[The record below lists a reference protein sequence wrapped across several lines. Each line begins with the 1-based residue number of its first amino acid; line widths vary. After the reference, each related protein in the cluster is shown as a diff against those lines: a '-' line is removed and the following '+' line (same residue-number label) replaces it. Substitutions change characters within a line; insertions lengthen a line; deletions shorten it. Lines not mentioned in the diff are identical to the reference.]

1 MKTDIP
7 QWYHNSATYYRWWA
21 TRVGINYLT
30 SEDLTSF
37 LVKMV
42 ANTRSQRWFV
52 AAAKK
57 QNKLQTP
64 ETKKAS
70 NHEARILA
78 RESEEIVTEFLHNR
92 GWEILV
98 EPTLDLYPK
107 FGTSTSGYDLV
118 IRKDQVMLKVE
129 VKVLQPDAP
138 LFTISDK
145 AWRSIQKAD
154 TDVLAMVK
162 GGKVYFALVDH
173 IKFLDPVYMHDAIN
187 YPQDKAMVY
196 LNVIDPSIFKTDI

>member
-1 MKTDIP
+1 MKTDVP
-7 QWYHNSATYYRWWA
+7 KWYQNSAIYYRWWA

-30 SEDLTSF
+30 GEDLTRF
-37 LVKMV
+37 LVKMI
-42 ANTRSQRWFV
+42 ANTRNQRWFV

-57 QNKLQTP
+57 QNKFRSP
-64 ETKKAS
+64 
-70 NHEARILA
+70 EARSELNKQGRIMA
-78 RESEEIVTEFLHNR
+78 RESEGIVAKFLQNH

-98 EPTLDLYPK
+98 EPTVNMYPK

-129 VKVLQPDAP
+129 IKAFQADAP

-145 AWRSIQKAD
+145 AWRAIQKAD

-162 GGKVYFALVDH
+162 GGKVYLALVDH
-173 IKFLDPVYMHDAIN
+173 IKFLEPVYTHTAIN

-196 LNVIDPSIFKTDI
+196 LNVIDPSTFKTNI

>member
-1 MKTDIP
+1 MRTDIP
-7 QWYHNSATYYRWWA
+7 EWYYNSAIYYRWWA
-21 TRVGINYLT
+21 THVGINYLT
-30 SEDLTSF
+30 DGDLTSF
-37 LVKMV
+37 LVNMV
-42 ANTRSQRWFV
+42 ANTRNKRWFV

-64 ETKKAS
+64 ATKKAS
-70 NHEARILA
+70 NHESRIMA
-78 RESEEIVTEFLHNR
+78 RESEEIVAEFLHNR

-98 EPTLDLYPK
+98 KPTLDLYPK

-162 GGKVYFALVDH
+162 GGKIYFALVDH

-196 LNVIDPSIFKTDI
+196 LNVIDPFIFKTDI